1 MVRTIR
7 WLAAGL
13 MLANGAIVGA
23 VFLLVLFI
31 GMVLGDGASWAGLW
45 VAACALTGACV
56 AFLGI
61 VLSGYPGTRSVG
73 LAVCGLVVG
82 FAAVTLP
89 FDVETA
95 GGVLL
100 VHAGS
105 LAAAALAIA
114 MPQGRAPHGLGRA
127 AFETALRV
135 SVHLS

>member
-13 MLANGAIVGA
+13 MLANGAI
-23 VFLLVLFI
+23 
-31 GMVLGDGASWAGLW
+31 
-45 VAACALTGACV
+45 
-56 AFLGI
+56 
-61 VLSGYPGTRSVG
+61 YPGTRSVG

-89 FDVETA
+89 VDVEAA

-105 LAAAALAIA
+105 LAGAALAIA